1 MTRDPR
7 FDLLFTPL
15 KIGPVT
21 APNRFYQVPHCS
33 GMGHERPH
41 TLAAM
46 RGMKAEGGWGVVNT
60 EYCTSI
66 RPPTTRLIRSR
77 PCGMTPTS
85 ASTR

>member
-1 MTRDPR
+1 MIIQLTIITPGSTMTRDPR

-46 RGMKAEGGWGVVNT
+46 RGIKAE
-60 EYCTSI
+60 
-66 RPPTTRLIRSR
+66 
-77 PCGMTPTS
+77 
-85 ASTR
+85 